1 MKRRKR
7 SVIATIVFAMM
18 AFMIAMGVLCALP
31 AKAGEAEGETLE
43 FDLRDG
49 YLRRTDSSGFIMQ
62 TILNSYRC
70 SREDNLLYDL
80 DGDGTADVRISIWNK
95 VFYDAHE
102 VLTPVPGGSIL
113 GDYVLKATPERPL
126 EYMTYENGPAVTHT
140 VSSVVFHFPEEPVKA
155 EYSLSGMGVAYF
167 RDFTRDG
174 ERITKA
180 APGEIIYLLEDKKT
194 GQYLKG
200 WKTDSFPKD
209 DLVYIHSNYY
219 DDGTRA
225 DVAIAVRQ
233 FIMPAHDVTMTPVY
247 EKQQPYTIQVD
258 GPNVIMAGDTELIAD
273 GIDCF
278 IASLFNWDTSNIDTY
293 TWYNMYT
300 YYDLDGDGTDDIC
313 LGPYK
318 SAHSL
323 SICLF
328 SDLTSY
334 TLTAP
339 NDGPYWPVTLTW
351 KENNYTVDPS
361 YIYYGSFSPRTG
373 QKLYRSLKSYEVNG
387 KTGFFDLDQ
396 DGSEDLFF
404 EGIHFEYLSTCSIEN
419 SITIPGVPEGINHPV
434 TFVVKEI
441 PEEKSFHRVIVI
453 SENEGD
459 YYIDYPDYARI
470 GDWFEEGDYVSLC
483 PGEGYEFNRINV
495 NGSDVYLDDYT
506 RAFRYEF
513 EVINRDMVVRIQF
526 RTKDGDIPKPI
537 HKAEAYVIDLS
548 RREYTI
554 PDTDK
559 TIIQPLMELVSEY
572 GIIQQD
578 NTILLSETADP
589 DSIPEYI
596 MFPEIVEIGG
606 QSYDMVQLLLP
617 SSART
622 HSVSVEGGTVDGPSS
637 VIEGESVFIIPDK
650 RDDGLWVRT
659 WSFVNPDVGYNTD
672 ITTYAYEKG
681 IMEFQMGSH
690 DVLVKGD
697 LWRTKP
703 LTIDLSKGKYECS
716 DDIITCIRDALGFAP
731 KDNYTTAFDL
741 DGDGTIDITMNT
753 ITGELWVS
761 SKYSCGESYT
771 LEGATRGPYY
781 PITFVYKPKK
791 EETEVTV
798 TPTPTVE
805 PGDNPNGEPSE
816 TGEKPA
822 DTAEKKDDSSFHPL
836 YIIIPASIIIF
847 AAATA
852 ALMIKR
858 KRDKREKLL

>member
-7 SVIATIVFAMM
+7 SVIVTIVFAMM
-18 AFMIAMGVLCALP
+18 GFMIAMGALRALP
-31 AKAGEAEGETLE
+31 AKAGEAEEETLE

-70 SREDNLLYDL
+70 SREDSLLYDL

-95 VFYDAHE
+95 VFYNAHE

-194 GQYLKG
+194 GQYLKE
-200 WKTDSFPKD
+200 WKTDSYPKD
-209 DLVYIHSNYY
+209 DLFYMHSNYY
-219 DDGTRA
+219 EDGTEA

-434 TFVVKEI
+434 TFVVKGI
-441 PEEKSFHRVIVI
+441 SGKKFFHRVIVI
-453 SENEGD
+453 KENEGD
-459 YYIDYPDYARI
+459 YYFNNSDWPRI
-470 GDWFEEGDYVSLC
+470 SDWFEEGTGVCLS
-483 PGEGYEFNRINV
+483 PGEGYEFNSISI
-495 NGSDVYLDDYT
+495 NGSKVYLDDYA
-506 RAFRYEF
+506 RAFQYEF
-513 EVINRDMVVRIQF
+513 EVINHDMVVRIQF
-526 RTKDGDIPKPI
+526 RTKEGIVPKPV
-537 HKAEAYVIDLS
+537 HTAQAYVIDLS
-548 RREYTI
+548 KSVFTI

-559 TIIQPLMELVSEY
+559 AIIKPLMELVSEY
-572 GIIQQD
+572 GITQQD
-578 NTILLSETADP
+578 YTIRLSDTADP

-596 MFPEIVEIGG
+596 MLPEIVEVRK

-622 HSVSVEGGTVDGPSS
+622 HMVSVEGGT
-637 VIEGESVFIIPDK
+637 IEGSSMVVEGETVYIIPDK
-650 RDDGLWVRT
+650 RDDGYWVRT
-659 WSFVNPDVGYNTD
+659 WKFENPDTGFNTD
-672 ITTYAYEKG
+672 VMSYTYQNG
-681 IMEFQMGSH
+681 ILEFEMGAN
-690 DVLVKGD
+690 DVLVRGD
-697 LWRTKP
+697 TWITKP
-703 LTIDLSKGKYECS
+703 LTINLSSGKCEYTG
-716 DDIITCIRDALGFAP
+716 DIITCIRDALGFGP
-731 KDNYTTAFDL
+731 RDNTVSFDL
-741 DGDGTIDITMNT
+741 DGDGTRDIMMNSITM
-753 ITGELWVS
+753 ELWAS
-761 SKYSCGESYT
+761 ESYSCGESYT

-781 PITFVYKPKK
+781 PITFVYNPKNV
-791 EETEVTV
+791 EPDVTV
-798 TPTPTVE
+798 TPEPTAELTE
-805 PGDNPNGEPSE
+805 PTGEP
-816 TGEKPA
+816 A
-822 DTAEKKDDSSFHPL
+822 DSSEKKEDSSFHPI
-836 YIIIPASIIIF
+836 YFIIPACVLVCGG
-847 AAATA
+847 ATA
-852 ALMIKR
+852 FLLMRRKKR
-858 KRDKREKLL
+858 AAKGEEER

>member
-1 MKRRKR
+1 MKRRKK
-7 SVIATIVFAMM
+7 SVIVSIAIAMM
-18 AFMIAMGVLCALP
+18 LVMIAMGALRALP

-70 SREDNLLYDL
+70 GGEDVFLYDL
-80 DGDGTADVRISIWNK
+80 DRDGTADVRISIWNK

-200 WKTDSFPKD
+200 WKTDSYPKD
-209 DLVYIHSNYY
+209 DLFYMHSNYY
-219 DDGTRA
+219 EDGTEA
-225 DVAIAVRQ
+225 DVAIAVRE

-453 SENEGD
+453 KENEGD
-459 YYIDYPDYARI
+459 YYFNNSDWPRI
-470 GDWFEEGDYVSLC
+470 SDWFEEGTGVCLS
-483 PGEGYEFNRINV
+483 PGEGYEFNSISI
-495 NGSDVYLDDYT
+495 NGSKVYLDDYA
-506 RAFRYEF
+506 RAFQYEF
-513 EVINRDMVVRIQF
+513 QVLNQDMIVRILFQ
-526 RTKDGDIPKPI
+526 TENGEIPGC
-537 HKAEAYVIDLS
+537 HRV
-548 RREYTI
+548 
-554 PDTDK
+554 
-559 TIIQPLMELVSEY
+559 
-572 GIIQQD
+572 
-578 NTILLSETADP
+578 N
-589 DSIPEYI
+589 
-596 MFPEIVEIGG
+596 
-606 QSYDMVQLLLP
+606 
-617 SSART
+617 
-622 HSVSVEGGTVDGPSS
+622 VDGGFAYIETENGVEELLIGSYAGTGKKIVIYPETQYNGMVFDSWMVNGVDEYSIGEDS
-637 VIEGESVFIIPDK
+637 VL
-650 RDDGLWVRT
+650 R
-659 WSFVNPDVGYNTD
+659 
-672 ITTYAYEKG
+672 
-681 IMEFQMGSH
+681 FQMPDE
-690 DVLVKGD
+690 DVTVRGRAKKSD
-697 LWRTKP
+697 ACM
-703 LTIDLSKGKYECS
+703 TIDLTRGSYILIS
-716 DDIITCIRDALGFAP
+716 TLLDDVLYSLNLDRPWTSED
-731 KDNYTTAFDL
+731 YDL
-741 DGDGTIDITMNT
+741 NGDGIKDIRIDPVN
-753 ITGELWVS
+753 
-761 SKYSCGESYT
+761 SKIWPCEGYSCGETYQIFT
-771 LEGATRGPYY
+771 HRGRFSSVIFIFP
-781 PITFVYKPKK
+781 P
-791 EETEVTV
+791 E
-798 TPTPTVE
+798 
-805 PGDNPNGEPSE
+805 
-816 TGEKPA
+816 EKPIETPGNG
-822 DTAEKKDDSSFHPL
+822 DEPAEQKNTREEDGDSF
-836 YIIIPASIIIF
+836 
-847 AAATA
+847 
-852 ALMIKR
+852 
-858 KRDKREKLL
+858 KLLYVLISAEVLLIAGLTGLIIWRRKKKKNPPTKGEVVENKQEEKQE

>member
-1 MKRRKR
+1 MMRRKR
-7 SVIATIVFAMM
+7 SVIVSIAIAMM
-18 AFMIAMGVLCALP
+18 GFMIAMGALRALP

-43 FDLRDG
+43 CDLRDG

-70 SREDNLLYDL
+70 GGEDVFLYDL
-80 DGDGTADVRISIWNK
+80 DRDGTADVRISRWNK
-95 VFYDAHE
+95 VNYDAHE

-113 GDYVLKATPERPL
+113 GDYVLKATPEHPL

-140 VSSVVFHFPEEPVKA
+140 VSFVVFHFPEEPVKA
-155 EYSLSGMGVAYF
+155 EYSLSGTGVAYF
-167 RDFTRDG
+167 RDYTRDG
-174 ERITKA
+174 DRITKA

-194 GQYLKG
+194 GQYLKE
-200 WKTDSFPKD
+200 WKTDSYPKD
-209 DLVYIHSNYY
+209 DLFYMHSNYY
-219 DDGTRA
+219 EDGTEA
-225 DVAIAVRQ
+225 DVAIAVRR

-258 GPNVIMAGDTELIAD
+258 GPNVIMAGDTGLIAD

-278 IASLFNWDTSNIDTY
+278 IASLLHWDTSNIDTY

-318 SAHSL
+318 SVHSL
-323 SICLF
+323 SICLL

-351 KENNYTVDPS
+351 KEENSYTIDPS
-361 YIYYGSFSPRTG
+361 YIYYGSSSPRTG

-419 SITIPGVPEGINHPV
+419 SITIPGVTEGINHPV

-459 YYIDYPDYARI
+459 YYIDYPDCARI

-483 PGEGYEFNRINV
+483 PGEGYEFNSISI
-495 NGSDVYLDDYT
+495 NGSKDYLDDYA

-548 RREYTI
+548 TREYTI

-559 TIIQPLMELVSEY
+559 TIIQLLMELVSEY

-578 NTILLSETADP
+578 NTILLSDTADP

-596 MFPEIVEIGG
+596 MFPEIVKIGE
-606 QSYDMVQLLLP
+606 QSYDMIQLLLP
-617 SSART
+617 SSARMHEVT
-622 HSVSVEGGTVDGPSS
+622 VEGGTVDGPSS
-637 VIEGESVFIIPDK
+637 VLEGEYVRIIPET
-650 RDDGLWVRT
+650 RNDGYWVKT
-659 WSFVNPDVGYNTD
+659 WSFVNPEKGFNTD
-672 ITTYAYEKG
+672 ITDYAYGKG
-681 IMEFQMGSH
+681 VLEFRMGSH

-703 LTIDLSKGKYECS
+703 LTIDLSKGSYECN
-716 DDIITCIRDALGFAP
+716 DDAVVCIRDALGYGP
-731 KDNYTTAFDL
+731 EEYPITFDL
-741 DGDGTIDITMNT
+741 DGDGIIDVSMNSWT
-753 ITGELWVS
+753 LELRAENS
-761 SKYSCGESYT
+761 YSCGESYT
-771 LEGATRGPYY
+771 LEGGTRGPYY

-836 YIIIPASIIIF
+836 YIIIPASITIF

-858 KRDKREKLL
+858 KRDKREKLP